1 MDSVFKWLRR
11 LTFVFISLTLLVII
25 GVIIALILIF

>member
-1 MDSVFKWLRR
+1 MNSAFKVLRR
-11 LTFVFISLTLLVII
+11 LTFVFISVTLLVII